1 MGNAYRKNGNAV
13 DIESN
18 MSDITPINNE
28 PDHHARETL
37 VLLASAIRNGWQ
49 IPDAALRSAP
59 NIVASMLINGTPREK
74 LRAAEVLI
82 RMRDSNIAA
91 LAVGDKIERLE
102 GGSPTEIFTIHP
114 IVL

>member
-1 MGNAYRKNGNAV
+1 MGNADRKNGNAV
-13 DIESN
+13 DIELN

-59 NIVASMLINGTPREK
+59 NIVASMLINGTAREK
-74 LRAAEVLI
+74 IRAAEVLI

-91 LAVGDKIERLE
+91 LAVGDKIERLDSGE
-102 GGSPTEIFTIHP
+102 ATENFRFGP
-114 IVL
+114 IEL

>member
-1 MGNAYRKNGNAV
+1 
-13 DIESN
+13 

-37 VLLASAIRNGWQ
+37 VLLASAIRNGGQ

-59 NIVASMLINGTPREK
+59 NIVASMLINGTAREK

-91 LAVGDKIERLE
+91 LAVGDKIERLDSGE
-102 GGSPTEIFTIHP
+102 ATENFRFGP
-114 IVL
+114 IEL

>member
-1 MGNAYRKNGNAV
+1 
-13 DIESN
+13 

-37 VLLASAIRNGWQ
+37 MLLSIAIRNGWQ
-49 IPDAALRSAP
+49 IPDAAMRSAP

-82 RMRDSNIAA
+82 RMRDSNISA
-91 LAVGDKIERLE
+91 LATGDKIDRLE
-102 GGSPTEIFTIHP
+102 GGTPTEIYTLGKIE
-114 IVL
+114 L